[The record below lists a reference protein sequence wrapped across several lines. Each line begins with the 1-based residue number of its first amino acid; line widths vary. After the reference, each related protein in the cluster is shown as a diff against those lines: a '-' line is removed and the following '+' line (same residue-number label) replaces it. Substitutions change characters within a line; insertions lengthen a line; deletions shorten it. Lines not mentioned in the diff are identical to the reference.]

1 MSVLVNPWPISVA
14 IETCL
19 SPSKGDCGR
28 VTIKKKKIPEKYYDD
43 KTSAYLISKD
53 ICFKIKKIFEF

>member
-28 VTIKKKKIPEKYYDD
+28 VTIKKKWYTWEI
-43 KTSAYLISKD
+43 LRW
-53 ICFKIKKIFEF
+53 